1 MFIPLENKENNE
13 AELERKK
20 QCNLLC
26 TLLWSLFFIFL
37 SCRELYRQLGQRFVR
52 AASSGKVRFR
62 PSRPPVPLATGA

>member
-26 TLLWSLFFIFL
+26 TLLWSLFLFFKLQGAVPPAGAEIRTRGL
-37 SCRELYRQLGQRFVR
+37 LGK
-52 AASSGKVRFR
+52 SS
-62 PSRPPVPLATGA
+62 LQA